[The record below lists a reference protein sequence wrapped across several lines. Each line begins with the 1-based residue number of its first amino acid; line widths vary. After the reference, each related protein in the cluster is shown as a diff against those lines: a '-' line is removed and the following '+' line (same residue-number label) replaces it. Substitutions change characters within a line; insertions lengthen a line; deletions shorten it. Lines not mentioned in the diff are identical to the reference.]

1 VPEILGLLRT
11 AEHQGRLPAGGSNR
25 DCCLYVRDEAVDQA
39 LQLLRARLSGIGLI
53 EATSTLIAR
62 GVFGDPAR
70 VRPDF
75 IDRMGSIVIAPTPD
89 ATVWL
94 DPEGR
99 PAKRGSHGGLSV
111 DEMRIPLMV
120 L

>member
-1 VPEILGLLRT
+1 
-11 AEHQGRLPAGGSNR
+11 
-25 DCCLYVRDEAVDQA
+25 VRDEAVDQA
-39 LQLLRARLSGIGLI
+39 LQLLRGRLGGIGLI
-53 EATSTLIAR
+53 EATTTLVAR

-94 DPEGR
+94 EPEDR
-99 PAKRGSHGGLSV
+99 SVKRGSHGGLSR